1 MTQNSLRGECMAPK
15 RAKKP
20 GKTSRYYQSA
30 KGRKSYEKQKRKQK
44 KINSTPE
51 KKKYRRK
58 LAIERRKR
66 GIMGKGG
73 KDVSHKGNRLK
84 LEIPKKNRARGGA
97 KRK

>member
-1 MTQNSLRGECMAPK
+1 MAPK

-20 GKTSRYYQSA
+20 GKTSRYYQSK
-30 KGRKSYEKQKRKQK
+30 KGRKSYAKQKRKQK
-44 KINSTPE
+44 KINSTAA
-51 KKKYRRK
+51 KRKYRRL
-58 LAIERRKR
+58 LARKR
-66 GIMGKGG
+66 RQLGIMGKGG

>member
-1 MTQNSLRGECMAPK
+1 MAPK
-15 RAKKP
+15 RATKP

-30 KGRKSYEKQKRKQK
+30 KGKKSYDKQKKKQK
-44 KINSTPE
+44 KINSTAA
-51 KKKYRRK
+51 KRKYRK
-58 LAIERRKR
+58 LLARRR
-66 GIMGKGG
+66 RALGIMGKGG

>member
-1 MTQNSLRGECMAPK
+1 MAPK
-15 RAKKP
+15 RARKP
-20 GKTSRYYQSA
+20 GKTSRYYQSK
-30 KGRKSYEKQKRKQK
+30 KGRKSYLKQKRRQK
-44 KINSTPE
+44 KINSTAA
-51 KKKYRRK
+51 KRQYRRLLARRRRK
-58 LAIERRKR
+58 L

>member
-1 MTQNSLRGECMAPK
+1 MAPT
-15 RAKKP
+15 RASKP
-20 GKTSRYYQSA
+20 GTTSRYYQSK
-30 KGRKSYEKQKRKQK
+30 KGRKSYLKQKRKQK
-44 KINSTPE
+44 KINSTAA
-51 KKKYRRK
+51 KRLYRKILARRRRK
-58 LAIERRKR
+58 L

>member
-1 MTQNSLRGECMAPK
+1 MAPK

-20 GKTSRYYQSA
+20 GKTSRYYQSK
-30 KGRKSYEKQKRKQK
+30 KGRKSYEKQKRKQT
-44 KINSTPE
+44 KINSTAA
-51 KKKYRRK
+51 KRKYRK
-58 LAIERRKR
+58 LLARRR
-66 GIMGKGG
+66 RALGIMGKGG